1 MAISLLE
8 YVNHDSESHRVVYRP
23 TFLDV
28 VGCSDASYACHDDG
42 KSQAGGCV
50 GFPGAFF
57 VFISSKQSIITK
69 SSTEAELVAIN
80 EVVDHLVWLKA
91 LFHEIIW

>member
-1 MAISLLE
+1 MIF
-8 YVNHDSESHRVVYRP
+8 RP
-23 TFLDV
+23 TSLDV

-42 KSQAGGCV
+42 KSRTGGCA

-57 VFISSKQSIITK
+57 IFVSSKQTIVTK

-80 EVVDHLVWLKA
+80 DVIDYLVWLKA
-91 LFHEIIW
+91 LLEEIEVVSGNATVVLGT

>member
-1 MAISLLE
+1 M
-8 YVNHDSESHRVVYRP
+8 VFRP
-23 TFLDV
+23 TSLDV

-42 KSQAGGCV
+42 KSRTGSCV

-57 VFISSKQSIITK
+57 IFISSKQSIVTK

-91 LFHEIIW
+91 LLQEMIW